1 MLFSPPIPSGSFT
14 SWINTCPWIHA
25 SGLASGTTQIRTFDA
40 MSRHSILPLRLGF
53 WNWVTCWSDNEDPT
67 ARDKWNEVMFPYLRN
82 ILASQL
88 SRLTRDLTWNRTEMK
103 EEWWLMEYL
112 QQFKVMV
119 TMILRRLLILKWNWN
134 TEERKWQ
141 AKQSITS
148 LGKDIKTRKLL
159 W

>member
-1 MLFSPPIPSGSFT
+1 
-14 SWINTCPWIHA
+14 
-25 SGLASGTTQIRTFDA
+25 

-119 TMILRRLLILKWNWN
+119 TMILRRLLILK
-134 TEERKWQ
+134 
-141 AKQSITS
+141 
-148 LGKDIKTRKLL
+148 
-159 W
+159 